1 MKRAVCLLLLKD
13 LVHCKEVLI
22 VERVNDNGIGLPG
35 GKVENDETSLDAII
49 REVKEET
56 NLTLEERHL
65 MLVYTTIVN
74 GYYCKTYY
82 VKPEYIISGEID
94 LKEIKQM
101 EKHIIPK
108 FVKFNNTEFVMPSVY
123 MSYNRGLLI
132 NSDEIIK
139 NYKEG

>member
-1 MKRAVCLLLLKD
+1 MEILKQ
-13 LVHCKEVLI
+13 
-22 VERVNDNGIGLPG
+22 
-35 GKVENDETSLDAII
+35 A
-49 REVKEET
+49 
-56 NLTLEERHL
+56 LTDFLEKKS
-65 MLVYTTIVN
+65 N
-74 GYYCKTYY
+74 
-82 VKPEYIISGEID
+82 ID

-123 MSYNRGLLI
+123 MAYNRGLLV